1 MKLDIINIFVKLKI
15 KKMPKGRNKPKS
27 IKGLVLELIE
37 DFNEDDLKEIKE
49 KIIELENEGN

>member
-1 MKLDIINIFVKLKI
+1 
-15 KKMPKGRNKPKS
+15 MPKGRNKPKS